1 MDGSGWDSED
11 TVTGIC
17 ILKNQ
22 TVRLSPTNITSS
34 FTLGTQFTQESER
47 ETQGTQFTQESER
60 ETQQKNRII
69 LDEEVLKSI
78 EKVGSI

>member
-22 TVRLSPTNITSS
+22 TVMR
-34 FTLGTQFTQESER
+34 
-47 ETQGTQFTQESER
+47 ESER
-60 ETQQKNRII
+60 ETQQKIRII
-69 LDEEVLKSI
+69 LDEEVLKFI